1 LNLTIA
7 KKRAPFCAGAG
18 LQRNGHEIT
27 ADFDSENEHFRESKL
42 ESESQSRGDAMRWT
56 VAQVAEALGVAA
68 PARLDALAG
77 VAGVSID
84 SRTIQPG
91 ELFIAIHG
99 PSHDGHDHVAAA
111 LAGGATAGVVAYS
124 RFVQY
129 TEEIRGKLFAVDD
142 TLDALHRLASRAC
155 AIWRVQKPGRKIGG
169 VAGSVGKT
177 TTKEILAAL
186 LAARFRVLKT
196 QGNLNNEYGL
206 PLTLLQ
212 LDDQHDAAVIEMGM
226 SHPGELARL
235 ARIAPPDVGVITR
248 VVVEHLEFFSS
259 IEEIALAERELIENL
274 AWPNATAVLNANDE
288 RVERFAEVAHGPV
301 LWFSAGAA
309 TRAEFRAEK
318 IEERGVSGSAFD
330 FVSPSGRARLDLP
343 LIGRHNV
350 MNALAA
356 LAAASVWGI
365 GAEDALR
372 VFPTLQPADKRGEV
386 VKFEEGFT
394 VINDSYNSSPTA
406 LNALAELLAATPGF
420 GRRILAAGE
429 MRELGD
435 SAPDLHRECGRQVA
449 GLRKID
455 WIVGVQGPAEE
466 FVRAAVAAGHPA
478 ERAKFFQ
485 NSAEAG
491 EFLAQFI
498 QPNDLLLLKGSR
510 GVKMEK
516 ILEAIDARHQ
526 RHASSGVQASAEH
539 AAAQPKGRS

>member
-1 LNLTIA
+1 LVA
-7 KKRAPFCAGAG
+7 
-18 LQRNGHEIT
+18 
-27 ADFDSENEHFRESKL
+27 ADFAIEIEHFRESKL
-42 ESESQSRGDAMRWT
+42 ESEAQSRGDAMRWT
-56 VAQVAEALGVAA
+56 FAQVAEALGVAV

-111 LAGGATAGVVAYS
+111 LASGATAGVVA
-124 RFVQY
+124 RGRLAQY
-129 TEEIRGKLFAVDD
+129 TEEIRRKLFGVDD

-155 AIWRVQKPGRKIGG
+155 AIWRAAKPGRKIGG

-177 TTKEILAAL
+177 TTKEIFAAL
-186 LAARFRVLKT
+186 VAARFRVLKT

-226 SHPGELARL
+226 SHRGELARL

-248 VVVEHLEFFSS
+248 IAVEHLEFFSS
-259 IEEIALAERELIENL
+259 IDEIALAERELIENL
-274 AWPNATAVLNANDE
+274 AWPDATAVLNADDE
-288 RVERFAEVAHGPV
+288 RVARFDEVARGRV
-301 LWFSAGAA
+301 LWFSTGAGSGSGEAGTA
-309 TRAEFRAEK
+309 SRTAGPARAEFRAEK

-330 FVSPSGRARLDLP
+330 FVSPAGRARLELP

-350 MNALAA
+350 MNAVAA

-372 VFPTLQPADKRGEV
+372 VFPQLQPADKRGEV
-386 VKFEEGFT
+386 VKFQEGFT

-420 GRRILAAGE
+420 ARRILAAGE

-435 SAPDLHRECGRQVA
+435 SAPELHRECGRHIA
-449 GLRKID
+449 GLRRID

-478 ERAKFFQ
+478 ARAKFFQ

-491 EFLAQFI
+491 EFLAGFI
-498 QPNDLLLLKGSR
+498 QPDDLLLLKGSR

-516 ILEAIDARHQ
+516 ILEAIDAG
-526 RHASSGVQASAEH
+526 HARAGAQSGAEQD
-539 AAAQPKGRS
+539 AAQPKGRR

>member
-1 LNLTIA
+1 
-7 KKRAPFCAGAG
+7 
-18 LQRNGHEIT
+18 
-27 ADFDSENEHFRESKL
+27 
-42 ESESQSRGDAMRWT
+42 MRWT
-56 VAQVAEALGVAA
+56 VAQVAEALGVAV

-111 LAGGATAGVVAYS
+111 LASGAAAGVVALG
-124 RFVQY
+124 RFAQY
-129 TEEIRGKLFAVDD
+129 AQEIRGKLFAADD
-142 TLDALHRLASRAC
+142 TLEALHRLASRAC
-155 AIWRVQKPGRKIGG
+155 AIWRAAKPGRKIGG

-177 TTKEILAAL
+177 TTKEIFAAL
-186 LAARFRVLKT
+186 VAARFRVLKT

-226 SHPGELARL
+226 SHRGELARL

-248 VVVEHLEFFSS
+248 IAVEHLEFFSS

-274 AWPNATAVLNANDE
+274 AWPDATAVLNADDE
-288 RVERFAEVAHGPV
+288 RVAKFDEVARGRV
-301 LWFSAGAA
+301 LWFGAGSGDSTGTRGGA
-309 TRAEFRAEK
+309 RAEFRAEK

-330 FVSPSGRARLDLP
+330 FVSPTGRARLELP

-350 MNALAA
+350 MNAVAA

-365 GAEDALR
+365 GAEDAQR
-372 VFPTLQPADKRGEV
+372 VFPQLQPADKRGEV

-406 LNALAELLAATPGF
+406 LNALAELLAATPRF
-420 GRRILAAGE
+420 TRRILAAGE

-435 SAPDLHRECGRQVA
+435 SAPDLHRECGRFVA

-485 NSAEAG
+485 NSTEAG
-491 EFLAQFI
+491 EFLASFI
-498 QPNDLLLLKGSR
+498 EPNDLLLLKGSR

-516 ILEAIDARHQ
+516 ILEAIDV
-526 RHASSGVQASAEH
+526 RHARSGTQANSNANANAEH
-539 AAAQPKGRS
+539 AAAQPKGPR

>member
-1 LNLTIA
+1 
-7 KKRAPFCAGAG
+7 
-18 LQRNGHEIT
+18 
-27 ADFDSENEHFRESKL
+27 
-42 ESESQSRGDAMRWT
+42 MRWT

-68 PARLDALAG
+68 PARLDALAR

-99 PSHDGHDHVAAA
+99 PSHDGHDHVVGA
-111 LAGGATAGVVAYS
+111 LAAGAAAGVVARA
-124 RFVQY
+124 RFAHY
-129 TEEIRGKLFAVDD
+129 AEEIRGKLFAVDD

-155 AIWRVQKPGRKIGG
+155 AIWRARKPGRKIGG

-177 TTKEILAAL
+177 TTKEIFAAL
-186 LAARFRVLKT
+186 VAARFRVLKT

-226 SHPGELARL
+226 SHRGELARL

-248 VVVEHLEFFSS
+248 IAVEHLEFFSS

-274 AWPNATAVLNANDE
+274 AWPDATAVLNADDE
-288 RVERFAEVAHGPV
+288 RVERFADVARGHV
-301 LWFSAGAA
+301 IWFSTGAGASGA
-309 TRAEFRAEK
+309 ARAEFRAEK

-330 FVSPSGRARLDLP
+330 FVSPAGRARLELP

-350 MNALAA
+350 MNAVAA

-365 GAEDALR
+365 GAEDAER
-372 VFPTLQPADKRGEV
+372 VFLQLQPADKRGEV
-386 VKFEEGFT
+386 VKFEENFT

-406 LNALAELLAATPGF
+406 LNALSELLAATPGF
-420 GRRILAAGE
+420 TRRILAAGE
-429 MRELGD
+429 MRELGE
-435 SAPDLHRECGRQVA
+435 SAPELHRECGRHVA

-455 WIVGVQGPAEE
+455 WIIGVQGRAEE
-466 FVRAAVAAGHPA
+466 FVKAAVAAGHPQ

-485 NSAEAG
+485 NSTEAG

-498 QPNDLLLLKGSR
+498 RPHDLLLLKGSR

-516 ILEAIDARHQ
+516 ILQAIDAG
-526 RHASSGVQASAEH
+526 HARSAAQINARQTSAEH
-539 AAAQPKGRS
+539 AATQPKGRS

>member
-1 LNLTIA
+1 
-7 KKRAPFCAGAG
+7 
-18 LQRNGHEIT
+18 
-27 ADFDSENEHFRESKL
+27 
-42 ESESQSRGDAMRWT
+42 MRWT

-68 PARLDALAG
+68 PARPDALAG

-111 LAGGATAGVVAYS
+111 LASGAAAGVVALG
-124 RFVQY
+124 RFAQY
-129 TEEIRGKLFAVDD
+129 AQEIRGKLFAVDD
-142 TLDALHRLASRAC
+142 TLEALHRLASRAC
-155 AIWRVQKPGRKIGG
+155 AIWRAAKPGRKIGG

-177 TTKEILAAL
+177 TTKEIFAAL
-186 LAARFRVLKT
+186 VAARFRVLKT

-226 SHPGELARL
+226 SHRGELARL

-248 VVVEHLEFFSS
+248 IAVEHLEFFSS

-274 AWPNATAVLNANDE
+274 AWPDATAVLNADDE
-288 RVERFAEVAHGPV
+288 RVARFDEVARGRV
-301 LWFSAGAA
+301 LWFSTGSSGSAGVNAGKAA
-309 TRAEFRAEK
+309 RAEFRAEK
-318 IEERGVSGSAFD
+318 IEGRGVSGSAFD
-330 FVSPSGRARLDLP
+330 FVSPTGRARLELP

-350 MNALAA
+350 MNAVAA
-356 LAAASVWGI
+356 LAAASAWGI
-365 GAEDALR
+365 GAEDAQH
-372 VFPTLQPADKRGEV
+372 VFPQLQPADKRGEV
-386 VKFEEGFT
+386 VRFAEGFT
-394 VINDSYNSSPTA
+394 AINDSYNSSPTA

-420 GRRILAAGE
+420 KRRILAAGE

-435 SAPDLHRECGRQVA
+435 SAPELHRACGRFVA

-478 ERAKFFQ
+478 GRAKFFQ

-491 EFLAQFI
+491 EFLASFI
-498 QPNDLLLLKGSR
+498 KPDDLLLLKGSR

-516 ILEAIDARHQ
+516 ILEAIDAG
-526 RHASSGVQASAEH
+526 HARSGAQANSNANANAEH
-539 AAAQPKGRS
+539 AATQPKGRS

>member
-1 LNLTIA
+1 
-7 KKRAPFCAGAG
+7 
-18 LQRNGHEIT
+18 
-27 ADFDSENEHFRESKL
+27 
-42 ESESQSRGDAMRWT
+42 MRWT

-77 VAGVSID
+77 LAGVSID

-111 LAGGATAGVVAYS
+111 LAAGTSAGVVARG
-124 RFVQY
+124 RFAQY
-129 TEEIRGKLFAVDD
+129 PEEIRGKLFAVDD

-155 AIWRVQKPGRKIGG
+155 AIWRAAKPGRKIGG

-186 LAARFRVLKT
+186 VAARFRVLKT

-206 PLTLLQ
+206 PLTLLK

-226 SHPGELARL
+226 SHRGELARL

-248 VVVEHLEFFSS
+248 IAVEHLEFFSS
-259 IEEIALAERELIENL
+259 IDEIALAERELIENL
-274 AWPNATAVLNANDE
+274 AWPHATAVLNADDE
-288 RVERFAEVAHGPV
+288 RVLRFEEVARGAV
-301 LWFSAGAA
+301 LWFSSGTSAGSGTGSRGSVA
-309 TRAEFRAEK
+309 RADFRAEK

-330 FVSPSGRARLDLP
+330 FVSSAGRARLELP

-350 MNALAA
+350 MNAVAA

-365 GAEDALR
+365 TAEDAKR
-372 VFPTLQPADKRGEV
+372 VFPQLQPADKRGEV
-386 VKFEEGFT
+386 VKFAEGFT

-420 GRRILAAGE
+420 TRHILAAGE

-435 SAPDLHRECGRQVA
+435 SAPELHRECGRHVA

-466 FVRAAVAAGHPA
+466 FVKAAVAAGHPQD
-478 ERAKFFQ
+478 RAKFFQ

-491 EFLAQFI
+491 EFLAGFI
-498 QPNDLLLLKGSR
+498 QPHDLLLLKGSR
-510 GVKMEK
+510 GVKMET
-516 ILEAIDARHQ
+516 ILEAIDTRHERQARSAAQ
-526 RHASSGVQASAEH
+526 PDAEH
-539 AAAQPKGRS
+539 AAAQPKGQR

>member
-1 LNLTIA
+1 
-7 KKRAPFCAGAG
+7 
-18 LQRNGHEIT
+18 
-27 ADFDSENEHFRESKL
+27 
-42 ESESQSRGDAMRWT
+42 MRWT
-56 VAQVAEALGVAA
+56 VAQVAEALGVAV

-99 PSHDGHDHVAAA
+99 PSQDGHDHVAGA
-111 LAGGATAGVVAYS
+111 LAGGAAAGVVA
-124 RFVQY
+124 RARLAQY
-129 TEEIRGKLFAVDD
+129 AEEIRRKLFAVDD
-142 TLDALHRLASRAC
+142 TLEALHLLASHAC
-155 AIWRVQKPGRKIGG
+155 AIWRAAKPGRKIGG

-177 TTKEILAAL
+177 TTKEIFAAL
-186 LAARFRVLKT
+186 VAARFRVLKT

-226 SHPGELARL
+226 SHRGELARL

-248 VVVEHLEFFSS
+248 IAVEHLEFFSS

-274 AWPNATAVLNANDE
+274 AWPDATAVLNADDE
-288 RVERFAEVAHGPV
+288 RVERFADVARGRV
-301 LWFSAGAA
+301 LWFSTGSGTDASAGAGA
-309 TRAEFRAEK
+309 TGAARAEFRAEK
-318 IEERGVSGSAFD
+318 IEERGVGGSAFD
-330 FVSPSGRARLDLP
+330 FVSPAGRARLELP

-350 MNALAA
+350 MNAVAA

-365 GAEDALR
+365 GAEDAQR
-372 VFPTLQPADKRGEV
+372 VFPKLQPADKRGEV
-386 VKFEEGFT
+386 VKFQEGFT

-420 GRRILAAGE
+420 TRRILAAGE

-435 SAPDLHRECGRQVA
+435 SAPELHRECGCHVA

-455 WIVGVQGPAEE
+455 WIFGVQGPAEE
-466 FVRAAVAAGHPA
+466 FVRAAIAAGHPA
-478 ERAKFFQ
+478 DRAKFFQ
-485 NSAEAG
+485 NSTEAG

-516 ILEAIDARHQ
+516 ILEAIDAGHA
-526 RHASSGVQASAEH
+526 RHASNDAQPSANAEQ

>member
-1 LNLTIA
+1 
-7 KKRAPFCAGAG
+7 
-18 LQRNGHEIT
+18 
-27 ADFDSENEHFRESKL
+27 
-42 ESESQSRGDAMRWT
+42 MRWT

-77 VAGVSID
+77 LAGVSID

-111 LAGGATAGVVAYS
+111 LGAGAAAGVVARG
-124 RFVQY
+124 RFAQY
-129 TEEIRGKLFAVDD
+129 PEEIRGKLFAVDD
-142 TLDALHRLASRAC
+142 TLEALHRLASRAC
-155 AIWRVQKPGRKIGG
+155 AIWRAAKPGRRIGG

-186 LAARFRVLKT
+186 VAARFRVLKT

-206 PLTLLQ
+206 PLTLLK

-226 SHPGELARL
+226 SHRGELARL

-248 VVVEHLEFFSS
+248 IAVEHLEFFSS
-259 IEEIALAERELIENL
+259 IDEIALAERELIENL
-274 AWPNATAVLNANDE
+274 AWPQATAVLNSDDE
-288 RVERFAEVAHGPV
+288 RVTRFAQVARGPV
-301 LWFSAGAA
+301 LWFSTSSGSAAGSGGGSGGVH
-309 TRAEFRAEK
+309 AEFRAEK
-318 IEERGVSGSAFD
+318 IEERGVAGSAFD
-330 FVSPSGRARLDLP
+330 FVSPAGRARLELP

-350 MNALAA
+350 MNAIAA

-365 GAEDALR
+365 GADDAQR
-372 VFPTLQPADKRGEV
+372 VFPRLRPADKRGEV

-420 GRRILAAGE
+420 SRRILAAGE
-429 MRELGD
+429 MRELGE
-435 SAPDLHRECGRQVA
+435 SAPELHRECGRHVA

-455 WIVGVQGPAEE
+455 WIIGVQGPAEE
-466 FVRAAVAAGHPA
+466 FVKAAVAAGHPA
-478 ERAKFFQ
+478 DYAKFFQ
-485 NSAEAG
+485 NSAEAA
-491 EFLAQFI
+491 EFLAKFI
-498 QPNDLLLLKGSR
+498 HSGDLLLLKGSR

-516 ILEAIDARHQ
+516 ILEAIDARHG
-526 RHASSGVQASAEH
+526 REAHSGSQPSTEH
-539 AAAQPKGRS
+539 VAAQPKGQS